1 MFIANPPECLNNFI
15 VVKDGCY
22 CDEFGAKI
30 PTPIPTSGFY
40 IESLEGITI
49 ENLSD
54 ITNEANRTATNLVN
68 QKVFFAAKIVEKQ
81 LLHLLASGGFDLNK
95 QGADFEYCS
104 TSGNYSQIGIGVEK
118 GIRVSRAGLS
128 SKQARI
134 YVRQIRLKS
143 KNTATTTVKI
153 EDISGNVLWSTS
165 VSAVADKTIYI
176 QVDQRFDPEIIF
188 ILADASTVQL
198 YEWSCNSLTGCCGHA
213 VGHKDL
219 AVMGFDGLQNSFTG
233 YLGACLRL
241 ECTDEDIICQFAKRL
256 AMAILYQ
263 TGVEILKEWLSPS
276 SRLNF
281 IKINGQDWAAA
292 KIEEWENMSLDL
304 IKVELQNIA
313 RMLQNDR
320 VCYKCTNSLKSFAK
334 LPS

>member
-1 MFIANPPECLNNFI
+1 MFISNANACLDNFI
-15 VVKDGCY
+15 VLKDGCY

-30 PTPIPTSGFY
+30 QTPIPTSGFY
-40 IESLEGITI
+40 IESLEGISI

-54 ITNEANRTATNLVN
+54 ITNEANRTATNLLN

-81 LLHLLASGGFDLNK
+81 LLYLLASNGFDMNK
-95 QGADFEYCS
+95 QGTDFEYCAVN
-104 TSGNYSQIGIGVEK
+104 GNYSPIGIGVEK
-118 GIRVSRAGLS
+118 GIRVSRAALG
-128 SKQARI
+128 SKQGRI
-134 YVRQIRLKS
+134 YVKQIRLKA

-153 EDISGNVLWSTS
+153 EDANGNILWSTS
-165 VSAVADKTIYI
+165 VYAVADKTIYI
-176 QVDQRFDPEIIF
+176 QVEQRFEPEIIF

-219 AVMGFDGLQNSFTG
+219 AVMGFDGVQNSFTG

-241 ECTDEDIICQFAKRL
+241 ECTDEDIICQFSKRL
-256 AMAILYQ
+256 GMAILYQ

-292 KIEEWENMSLDL
+292 KIEEWENMSLDF
-304 IKVELQNIA
+304 IKVELPNIA

-320 VCYKCTNSLKSFAK
+320 VCYSCTNSLKSFAK